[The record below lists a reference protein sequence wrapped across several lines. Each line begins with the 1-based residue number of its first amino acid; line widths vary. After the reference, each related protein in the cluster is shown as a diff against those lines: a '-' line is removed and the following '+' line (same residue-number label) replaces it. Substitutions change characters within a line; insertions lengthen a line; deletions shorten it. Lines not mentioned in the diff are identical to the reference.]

1 MAALGNQCIDSRGGG
16 SEVELRRFLVAQE
29 WEVKERGQP
38 RTSRVCGLS
47 KGVASAS
54 LA

>member
-1 MAALGNQCIDSRGGG
+1 MAALGNQCIDSRGSG
-16 SEVELRRFLVAQE
+16 SEVELRFLVAQE

-47 KGVASAS
+47 KRVASAS